1 MFTIIPRGSI
11 NIKWWIRRQAET
23 QHDESPCKSYFFDL
37 QGLSY
42 VLTLQWT
49 IPPDES
55 LSSVSHKILCGLSDI
70 LLTCLSDSSPIILHL
85 CTSAAAVGLCSSL
98 LKSMKLK

>member
-23 QHDESPCKSYFFDL
+23 QHDESPCKSDFFDL

-42 VLTLQWT
+42 MLTLQWT

-55 LSSVSHKILCGLSDI
+55 LFVRFSQDFVRTLRYSVDLPLRFVAYHPPS
-70 LLTCLSDSSPIILHL
+70 LHI
-85 CTSAAAVGLCSSL
+85 CCSGCIMFFAAKVDET
-98 LKSMKLK
+98 